1 MADLIQI
8 RRDTAS
14 NWTSANTVL
23 AQGELGAETDTSKIK
38 IGDGSTVW
46 NSLGYLIDAG
56 GYITATSTNTLSNK
70 TLAATTLSGQLTGAD
85 QTVSAIN
92 LKDYGEITNA
102 LGNTTGAKTI
112 DLTAGNS
119 VTATTTG
126 ATTWTFSNPT
136 ASDELCSFSLKL
148 VNGGS
153 AAQNWPSSVDWPSA
167 TAPTLT
173 TSGTDVLVFITCDG
187 GTIWYG
193 FVAGLALA

>member
-8 RRDTAS
+8 RRDTAA

-38 IGDGSTVW
+38 IGDGSKACS
-46 NSLGYLIDAG
+46 SLAYLIDAG

-102 LGNTTGAKTI
+102 LGNATGATTI
-112 DLTAGNS
+112 DLTLGNS

-153 AAQNWPSSVDWPSA
+153 AAQTWPASVDWPSA

-173 TSGTDVLVFITCDG
+173 ASGTDVLVFITCDG
-187 GTIWYG
+187 GTTWYG

>member
-102 LGNTTGAKTI
+102 LGNATGAKTI

>member
-38 IGDGSTVW
+38 IGDGSTAW

-92 LKDYGEITNA
+92 LKRLRRDY
-102 LGNTTGAKTI
+102 
-112 DLTAGNS
+112 
-119 VTATTTG
+119 
-126 ATTWTFSNPT
+126 
-136 ASDELCSFSLKL
+136 
-148 VNGGS
+148 
-153 AAQNWPSSVDWPSA
+153 
-167 TAPTLT
+167 
-173 TSGTDVLVFITCDG
+173 
-187 GTIWYG
+187 
-193 FVAGLALA
+193 